1 LPGVVLAVVA
11 VRMGRSGEVMGQVEE
26 QDAASSTQPSPQ
38 KKVLVIDDNPTI
50 VELIRHAVNMQGK
63 YSVVVAYDGVQGLER
78 FNAERPDCVI
88 VDVRMPRM
96 DGYQVVRCL
105 RGDSM
110 SAHTPL
116 IILSAMSEED
126 DQMTGLL
133 SGVDEYLAK
142 PFKPSV
148 LCATL
153 DRVMQITDE
162 ERAVRIE
169 RLAMQDMRDVQD
181 ELRSQRAQK
190 TPTSTRQARE
200 IGKGQKD
207 SDMPHGT
214 AVSTV

>member
-1 LPGVVLAVVA
+1 
-11 VRMGRSGEVMGQVEE
+11 MTGQADDRNT
-26 QDAASSTQPSPQ
+26 QSTQPSPQ

-78 FNAERPDCVI
+78 FNAEHPDCVI

-105 RGDSM
+105 RGDST
-110 SAHTPL
+110 SAQTPL
-116 IILSAMSEED
+116 IILSAMIEED
-126 DQMTGLL
+126 DQLTGLL

-153 DRVMQITDE
+153 ERVMQITAE
-162 ERAVRIE
+162 ERDSRIE
-169 RLAMQDMRDVQD
+169 RLAMEDIHDLQD
-181 ELRSQRAQK
+181 ELHTQHDPKS
-190 TPTSTRQARE
+190 PGTRPHKAERDGE
-200 IGKGQKD
+200 KD
-207 SDMPHGT
+207 ADMPNGT
-214 AVSTV
+214 PVSA